1 MHHFE
6 TVCSTHFTIIMF
18 GFVFLPNLNYSF
30 GVNGCI
36 IDILFIRQLKKCE
49 LCSMM
54 RAWITACDLLH
65 HFSAAV
71 HVLRIGLMTFGWE
84 ILKSLYSTSSRK
96 FELSNRKIACD
107 MNEYEWMML
116 AMKRIPMALVVK
128 SSRDRW
134 KFIIILFLSL
144 SRDMFDRNCCVYYF
158 CSSFIKSYFVS
169 SVFYAIFSSKFR
181 NFNS

>member
-1 MHHFE
+1 MHNWH
-6 TVCSTHFTIIMF
+6 T
-18 GFVFLPNLNYSF
+18 
-30 GVNGCI
+30 
-36 IDILFIRQLKKCE
+36 FIHQAAKE
-49 LCSMM
+49 M
-54 RAWITACDLLH
+54 RAMLDDARMNNGMWFIAPFFGCRAC
-65 HFSAAV
+65 ATTN
-71 HVLRIGLMTFGWE
+71 GLMTFGWE

-134 KFIIILFLSL
+134 KCIIILFLSL

-169 SVFYAIFSSKFR
+169 FVFYAIFSSKFR